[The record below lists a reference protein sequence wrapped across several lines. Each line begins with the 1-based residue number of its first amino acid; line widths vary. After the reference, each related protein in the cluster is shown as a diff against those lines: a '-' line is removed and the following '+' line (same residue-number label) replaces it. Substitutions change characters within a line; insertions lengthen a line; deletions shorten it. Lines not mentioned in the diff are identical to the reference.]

1 MLSSQLLVWCIA
13 HSFSSR
19 LKWEQKRI
27 QICAF
32 FGLACKRARNRT
44 HKTTEFP
51 RFSVDVHKQSF
62 SKTLTAW
69 LHDQARHND
78 KSKTAVTD
86 KSIVHTPGKYTY
98 PHICVNAFPWRV
110 ENDSKTPLWMRSS
123 LCALLTKK
131 GKLTKDCWCREYL
144 SLQQS
149 TMAWYFLQGIASIQS
164 QTNLTALDFFSL
176 FTGKRLA
183 NFNPCFSQLCSLLR
197 QVAVSC
203 MRSSEYFFMHC
214 NQFSHLICG
223 SKQNSF

>member
-1 MLSSQLLVWCIA
+1 MLSSYLLAWCIA

-32 FGLACKRARNRT
+32 FGLACKRSRNRT
-44 HKTTEFP
+44 HKTTEVP

-86 KSIVHTPGKYTY
+86 ESIVHTSGKYTY
-98 PHICVNAFPWRV
+98 RHICVNAFPWRV

-123 LCALLTKK
+123 LCAFADKK
-131 GKLTKDCWCREYL
+131 GRVNERVL
-144 SLQQS
+144 
-149 TMAWYFLQGIASIQS
+149 
-164 QTNLTALDFFSL
+164 
-176 FTGKRLA
+176 
-183 NFNPCFSQLCSLLR
+183 
-197 QVAVSC
+197 V
-203 MRSSEYFFMHC
+203 
-214 NQFSHLICG
+214 
-223 SKQNSF
+223 